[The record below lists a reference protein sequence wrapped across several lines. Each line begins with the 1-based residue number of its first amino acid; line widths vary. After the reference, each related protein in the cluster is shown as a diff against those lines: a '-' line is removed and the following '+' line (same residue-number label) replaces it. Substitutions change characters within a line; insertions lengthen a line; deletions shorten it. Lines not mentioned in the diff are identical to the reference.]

1 VYIQSQIQHW
11 CITGKMKKVLILSLF
26 LCSCTEVTS
35 TTIENDGHAKGD
47 AFRSPILTTDFVNDN
62 GKRDMRVSYKLPD
75 VVTLPDLPDTTD
87 TSSEEVAEEI
97 VVEIVEEIAEEIEE
111 KPDLYPPGPYSLEV
125 FGIMPDMVFY
135 DPWEKTWLRLSE
147 YYKHPEYKVLLIV
160 SSAGWCGPCQKK
172 AAELVELYDEYH
184 PDGFEVAYTML
195 QSFDLLDWIFVNPD
209 NEEADLFFMEQWK
222 EIPLYYGKDKPIQYP
237 LYANPYQEF
246 SNYFPGGSYGI
257 PLSILITTKDMGIRY
272 MQQGFAPNILENKI
286 MLNLYN
292 EPPDLPFE

>member
-1 VYIQSQIQHW
+1 MESLTACTLFQIQPW
-11 CITGKMKKVLILSLF
+11 CTIGKMKNVLILSLF

-35 TTIENDGHAKGD
+35 TTTANDGYAKGD
-47 AFRSPILTTDFVNDN
+47 AFRSPILTTDPVDN
-62 GKRDMRVSYKLPD
+62 NEKRDIRVPYKLPD
-75 VVTLPDLPDTTD
+75 AVVLPDISDTF
-87 TSSEEVAEEI
+87 SEEV
-97 VVEIVEEIAEEIEE
+97 VEETAVEIEE
-111 KPDLYPPGPYSLEV
+111 KPDLYPSGPYSLEV
-125 FGIMPDMVFY
+125 FGIIPDMVFY

-172 AAELVELYDEYH
+172 AAELVELYDDYH

-246 SNYFPGGSYGI
+246 SSYFPGGSYGI

-272 MQQGFAPNILENKI
+272 MQEGFAPNILENKI

-292 EPPDLPFE
+292 ETPDLPFK